1 MNTQLFHPSRAIC
14 RGRGNRTPT
23 PVTECRGLRGGFT
36 RRFCLYFAVPI
47 PDCEK
52 GGGWRYPAH
61 GQTYVIM
68 ALKNNESFLS
78 AQAYCTS
85 SEYIYILFQEVNERF
100 ESQGSR
106 RHYLIK
112 ITTLSLSLWK
122 DGDSNP
128 VAFFLPTRWLLL

>member
-47 PDCEK
+47 PDCKKEAA
-52 GGGWRYPAH
+52 GAT
-61 GQTYVIM
+61 QLTDNLVIM
-68 ALKNNESFLS
+68 ALKIVDSSS

-85 SEYIYILFQEVNERF
+85 QRVYILFQEVNERF